1 MTHAEL
7 VQIGARYMR
16 KTLRC
21 SPVLTERK
29 CMFASEVPDVSG
41 WRCGGCKPH
50 PLHDTLDSF
59 VIEVKVNRADFLRDM
74 KKPHRNGPAY
84 GHYRFYLA
92 PKGLI
97 GPDELPEKWGLLE
110 FDERKVRRVRNADFF
125 EGMDVMRREFGLLR
139 SCPWRRFPRC
149 SGIDEAERA
158 GSGLYS

>member
-29 CMFASEVPDVSG
+29 CMFASEVPDVIG

-74 KKPHRNGPAY
+74 KKTHRNGPAY
-84 GHYRFYLA
+84 VADAENLTFSQAINTLIQRGFAGKRTKARAAASRTGAVFSFWDAAGEKKA
-92 PKGLI
+92 P
-97 GPDELPEKWGLLE
+97 
-110 FDERKVRRVRNADFF
+110 
-125 EGMDVMRREFGLLR
+125 
-139 SCPWRRFPRC
+139 
-149 SGIDEAERA
+149 
-158 GSGLYS
+158 